1 MTLLTLVHLVH
12 SPRPNL
18 LSQLISV
25 YWGHT
30 MALLT
35 DSQVQEVSHDSK
47 MAKLVRSDVNW
58 ITEPRYLQARLVLRD
73 VVLTSCA
80 QGFHER

>member
-1 MTLLTLVHLVH
+1 
-12 SPRPNL
+12 
-18 LSQLISV
+18 
-25 YWGHT
+25 